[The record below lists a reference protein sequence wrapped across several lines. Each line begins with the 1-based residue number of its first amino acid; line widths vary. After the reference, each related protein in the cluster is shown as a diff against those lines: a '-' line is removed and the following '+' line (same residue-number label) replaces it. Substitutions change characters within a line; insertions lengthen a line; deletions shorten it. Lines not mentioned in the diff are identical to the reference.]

1 MAVLCRWK
9 RKNLPSRAGLSF
21 SLLRSLSDLERM
33 LERRDLETDKRARLD
48 PAKAVTTVREE
59 LFPKLEL
66 GIQFARPDEKT
77 CNSWTK
83 TIIHTLLESSGI
95 SPAFAA
101 SIKTSAFCSLANI
114 PDIWR
119 RAQTIHMTELFIAL
133 NTEKWTSG
141 ATTRAR
147 FCVLVSLQSNEFHT
161 AVKTVQ

>member
-9 RKNLPSRAGLSF
+9 GKNLPQGPDFAFRYLGVHMTLNLCWDVEISRLTRKVHTWGSKV
-21 SLLRSLSDLERM
+21 
-33 LERRDLETDKRARLD
+33 KRASLD
-48 PAKAVTTVREE
+48 PATAVTTVREE

-133 NTEKWTSG
+133 NTEKCTSG

-147 FCVLVSLQSNEFHT
+147 FCVASESP
-161 AVKTVQ
+161 K